1 MLVGQSRLSDY
12 LLVSAAKEGNA
23 VCIWPKGLP
32 PLGHIRK
39 RQGMVLVMETCE
51 SLMCMLHESLAC
63 VWSVITTKEW
73 HGRPVD
79 TNASVSSLASLHAV
93 MGPQAVYSASL
104 YIQLSYTIR
113 AAQPKTL

>member
-63 VWSVITTKEW
+63 VWSVITTQETC
-73 HGRPVD
+73 GY
-79 TNASVSSLASLHAV
+79 
-93 MGPQAVYSASL
+93 Q
-104 YIQLSYTIR
+104 
-113 AAQPKTL
+113 